1 MKKAEIIT
9 DVNNGTLRRN
19 RNLIKKV
26 IGMFEGKTILITI
39 QQHRKRR
46 SNNQN
51 SYYFGIIVTLWQ
63 NILLTEWGEHYS
75 KEETHE
81 FLKYNANYT
90 EKVNES
96 TGEIIRVSKS
106 TQTNTTTDQEIF
118 HDRCRKLALEMFNI
132 EIPLPN
138 TEIELEL

>member
-39 QQHRKRR
+39 QLNRKRR

-51 SYYFGIIVTLWQ
+51 SYYWGVIIPLWQ
-63 NILLTEWGEHYS
+63 NILLTEWGEPYS
-75 KEETHE
+75 SEETHE
-81 FLKYNANYT
+81 FLKYNCNFT

-96 TGEIIRVSKS
+96 TGEILRLSKS
-106 TQTNTTTDQEIF
+106 TKENSTTDQEEM
-118 HDRCRKLALEMFNI
+118 HLRARHLAKEMFNV
-132 EIPLPN
+132 EIPLPGEQL
-138 TEIELEL
+138 TFS